1 MPMTPLYTTMRND
14 LLGIG
19 IQLLDLHQFLF
30 VVECHDFNAHLLS
43 VADERGLLAWIGV
56 DDSVG

>member
-1 MPMTPLYTTMRND
+1 MRND

-43 VADERGLLAWIGV
+43 VADKRGLFAWIGV